1 MQRKVSYI
9 MPLFGETAALI
20 TAFFWSITSIAFT
33 EASKRV
39 GPFYVNVTRM
49 AMALVFLIITFLLF
63 SVKIN
68 LSVSQI
74 LNLGV
79 SGFIGL
85 VIGDTFLFKA
95 YRSIGA
101 RVSMLIMSLVPPMS
115 AFLAYFF
122 LDEKLSLLGFLGI
135 IITMSGIAIV
145 VFKREEKPTS
155 NYRIDYHGIFYAVIG
170 AAGQA
175 VGLIFAKFALNEGEV
190 NGFLAGFVRIL
201 SAFIIFYPLALMT
214 SRFKKPIHVF
224 NNDRKA
230 LMFTLIGSIFGPF
243 LGITFSMI
251 SITYAKI
258 GIASTLMSTMP
269 IIMLPMVRFY
279 YKEELTWISI
289 MGAFVAVAGVAVLFL
304 H

>member
-1 MQRKVSYI
+1 ML
-9 MPLFGETAALI
+9 LFGEIAALV
-20 TAFFWSITSIAFT
+20 TAFFWSMTSIAFS

-49 AMALVFLIITFLLF
+49 AMALIFLILTLLLMT
-63 SVKIN
+63 VKIN
-68 LSVSQI
+68 LSASQI
-74 LNLGV
+74 INLGI

-95 YRSIGA
+95 YKSIGA
-101 RVSMLIMSLVPPMS
+101 RISMLIMALVPPIS

-122 LDEKLSLLGFLGI
+122 LGEKLSFLGI
-135 IITMSGIAIV
+135 SGIFVTIIGIAIV

-155 NYRIDYHGIFYAVIG
+155 NYKIDYAGIFYAVIG

-175 VGLIFAKFALNEGEV
+175 VGLIFAKNALNEGEI
-190 NGFLAGFVRIL
+190 NGFLASFVRIL

-214 SRFKKPIHVF
+214 RRYKKPIQVF
-224 NNDRKA
+224 KDDKKA

-251 SITYAKI
+251 SITYSKV
-258 GIASTLMSTMP
+258 GIASTLMSTVP
-269 IIMLPMVRFY
+269 IIMLPMVRYY
-279 YKEELTWISI
+279 YKEKLAWSSI
-289 MGAFVAVAGVAVLFL
+289 LGAVIAVTGIAILFL

>member
-1 MQRKVSYI
+1 
-9 MPLFGETAALI
+9 MPLFGEIAAI
-20 TAFFWSITSIAFT
+20 VTAFLWSMTSIAFT

-49 AMALVFLIITFLLF
+49 AMALVFLVITLLLF
-63 SVKIN
+63 GVRVN
-68 LSVSQI
+68 LSGNQI
-74 LNLGV
+74 FNLGL
-79 SGFIGL
+79 SGVIGL

-101 RVSMLIMSLVPPMS
+101 RMSMLIMSLVPPMS

-122 LDEKLSLLGFLGI
+122 LKEKLSLIGI
-135 IITMSGIAIV
+135 VGIFVTMIGIAVV

-155 NYRIDYHGIFYAVIG
+155 NYRIDYFGILYAVIG

-175 VGLIFAKFALNEGEV
+175 VGLIYAKFAFNEGAV

-201 SAFIIFYPLALMT
+201 NAFIIFYPLAIIT
-214 SRFKKPIHVF
+214 NKFKKPIHIF
-224 NNDRKA
+224 SNDRKA
-230 LMFTLIGSIFGPF
+230 LLFTLIGSIFGPF

-251 SITYAKI
+251 SITYAKV

-279 YKEELTWISI
+279 YKEELSWISI
-289 MGAFVAVAGVAVLFL
+289 AGAFVAVAGIAVLFL

>member
-1 MQRKVSYI
+1 
-9 MPLFGETAALI
+9 MPLFGEIAALI
-20 TAFFWSITSIAFT
+20 TAFFWSMTSIAFS

-49 AMALVFLIITFLLF
+49 MMALVFLILTVLLVR
-63 SVKIN
+63 VKIN
-68 LSVSQI
+68 LSASQI
-74 LNLGV
+74 FNLGI

-95 YRSIGA
+95 FKSIGA
-101 RVSMLIMSLVPPMS
+101 RISMLIMALVPPIS

-122 LDEKLSLLGFLGI
+122 LGETISFLGI
-135 IITMSGIAIV
+135 FGILVTIIGIAIV

-155 NYRIDYHGIFYAVIG
+155 NYKIDYSGIFYAVVG

-175 VGLIFAKFALNEGEV
+175 VGLIFAKNALNEGEI

-201 SAFIIFYPLALMT
+201 SAFIISYPLALMT
-214 SRFKKPIHVF
+214 KRFSKPIHTF
-224 NNDRKA
+224 NGDRKA

-251 SITYAKI
+251 SITYAKV
-258 GIASTLMSTMP
+258 GIASTLMSTVP
-269 IIMLPMVRFY
+269 IIMLPMVRYY
-279 YKEELTWISI
+279 YKEKLSWISI
-289 MGAFVAVAGVAVLFL
+289 FGAVVAVAGIALLFL

>member
-1 MQRKVSYI
+1 
-9 MPLFGETAALI
+9 MPFFGEIAALI
-20 TAFFWSITSIAFT
+20 TAFFWSMTSIAFA

-39 GPFYVNVTRM
+39 GPFYVNVSRM
-49 AMALVFLIITFLLF
+49 AMALVFLVITLLLF

-68 LSVSQI
+68 LSFSQI
-74 LNLGV
+74 FNLGV
-79 SGFIGL
+79 SGFVGL

-101 RVSMLIMSLVPPMS
+101 RMSMLIMSLVPPMS
-115 AFLAYFF
+115 ALLAYFF
-122 LDEKLSLLGFLGI
+122 LDEELSFIGILGI
-135 IITMSGIAIV
+135 LVTMSGIAIV

-155 NYRIDYHGIFYAVIG
+155 HYRIDYFGLLYAVIG
-170 AAGQA
+170 AAGQS
-175 VGLIFAKFALNEGEV
+175 VGLIFAKISFNEGEV

-214 SRFKKPIHVF
+214 NRFKKPVHVF

-230 LMFTLIGSIFGPF
+230 LVFTLIGSIFGPF
-243 LGITFSMI
+243 LGITFSLI
-251 SITYAKI
+251 SITYAKV

-279 YKEELTWISI
+279 YKEKLSWISI
-289 MGAFVAVAGVAVLFL
+289 LGAFVAVAGIAVLFF